1 MVLPVLLLLV
11 MGSLEWGYYFFQ
23 EQVVVNAA
31 REGARAGSVAI
42 PATSLDRARAVAASS
57 LAAGT
62 LDSTRAVITADP
74 GTDSVIVTVTYPLNH
89 LTGINVGVPVTAF
102 ARSEMRR

>member
-31 REGARAGSVAI
+31 REGARAGSVAV
-42 PATSLDRARAVAASS
+42 PATSLDRAKAVAASS

-62 LDSTRAVITADP
+62 LDATRAVITADP
-74 GTDSVIVTVTYPLNH
+74 GTGSVIVTVTYPLNR